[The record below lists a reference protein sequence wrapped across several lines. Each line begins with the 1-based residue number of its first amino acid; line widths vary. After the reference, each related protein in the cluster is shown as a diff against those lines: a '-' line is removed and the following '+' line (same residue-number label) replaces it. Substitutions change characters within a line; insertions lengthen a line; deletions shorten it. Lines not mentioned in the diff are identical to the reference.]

1 VASGLWSERA
11 RVDYSLQRRA
21 TLASLFTGLTTP
33 TDVCDPDPY
42 LLRAAKHHGESTQRT
57 CPVCRRE
64 MLVELSYTFGDQLGQ
79 YSGRLK
85 ARAELEVMA
94 REHGEFSVYVVEV
107 CTGCGWNHLVV
118 SFVLGD
124 GEPRVPA
131 RRRRAAD

>member
-1 VASGLWSERA
+1 
-11 RVDYSLQRRA
+11 
-21 TLASLFTGLTTP
+21 
-33 TDVCDPDPY
+33 
-42 LLRAAKHHGESTQRT
+42 
-57 CPVCRRE
+57 
-64 MLVELSYTFGDQLGQ
+64 MLVELSYTFGDELGQ

-124 GEPRVPA
+124 GEPRTAGPTAACGGLTPGARWPA
-131 RRRRAAD
+131 GSLAT

>member
-1 VASGLWSERA
+1 MWSERA

-21 TLASLFTGLTTP
+21 TLMSLFTGLTTP

-42 LLRAAKHHGESTQRT
+42 LLLAAKHHGEATPRM

-64 MLVELSYTFGDQLGQ
+64 MLVELNYTFGDELGQ

-85 ARAELEVMA
+85 VRAELESMA

-124 GEPRVPA
+124 GEPRLRV
-131 RRRRAAD
+131 RRRRAAE